1 MMTAVDLEPAARRVA
16 ELVRAV
22 PDDLLDAPTPNPGN
36 TLGDLLDH
44 VGGLTLAFTAAAKKD
59 FGDATSQG
67 PSGDASRLAEDWRT
81 RIPQDLAALAEA
93 WRDPAAWSGMTQAGG
108 ARSRARSPVWSH
120 WTRSLSTGGTSLA
133 PADSRTTATRPCS
146 RRCTPSSPSSR
157 SRGRKRRAQ
166 GCSGPRSRYR
176 RTRRCSNVWSAS
188 PGVIRPGR

>member
-67 PSGDASRLAEDWRT
+67 PSGDASRLGEDWRT
-81 RIPQDLAALAEA
+81 RIPRDLAALAEA
-93 WRDPAAWSGMTQAGG
+93 WRDPAAWTGMTQAGG
-108 ARSRARSPVWSH
+108 GGVAGGGAAFGALGGVVSHGGGIAR
-120 WTRSLSTGGTSLA
+120 
-133 PADSRTTATRPCS
+133 C
-146 RRCTPSSPSSR
+146 
-157 SRGRKRRAQ
+157 
-166 GCSGPRSRYR
+166 
-176 RTRRCSNVWSAS
+176 
-188 PGVIRPGR
+188 